1 MSARLAVLI
10 SGNGSNLQAM
20 IDAIRMRVLP
30 AEIVLVVSNRK
41 DAFGLQRAAKAG
53 IPTLYHPLKPYS
65 DAGRSRQEY
74 DADLAIQLKMY
85 KPDWVVL
92 VGWMHILSSEFL
104 RHFPYR
110 IINLHPALPGQF
122 PGAHAIADALA
133 AYKAGKIKHTG
144 CMVHLVP
151 DEAVDSGPIIGSVD
165 VPIYSND
172 TEETLGQRMHQ
183 AEHTLLIQSLL
194 RLTEGDEEVDE
205 EEEGEDDEE

>member
-1 MSARLAVLI
+1 MSGRLAVLI
-10 SGNGSNLQAM
+10 SGNGSNLQAI
-20 IDAIRMRVLP
+20 IDAIHMRVLP

-65 DAGRSRQEY
+65 DAGRSRQQY
-74 DADLAIQLKMY
+74 DADLAAQVKMY

-92 VGWMHILSSEFL
+92 AGWMHIFSSEFL

-122 PGAHAIADALA
+122 PGANAIADALA

-172 TEETLGQRMHQ
+172 TEETLGQRVHQ
-183 AEHTLLIQSLL
+183 VEHTLLIQSLL
-194 RLTEGDEEVDE
+194 RLTEGDEELDEDE
-205 EEEGEDDEE
+205 EWEDDEE